1 MATKVKAVVRV
12 EPTENM
18 VVARLKD
25 GQNQRETL
33 EKRVRMYENDWD
45 NILTT
50 VVLSQF
56 APQTGADVVKML
68 DTSLNV
74 FRRII
79 REICT
84 VYKKPS
90 KRTVRVGGVD
100 KAVPRYDQIVSTS
113 RLDVVMAEAH
123 RLSKAATCSFIL
135 VRAVPETD
143 RLRYA
148 ILTPDRVWFKHHDD
162 DPMKLLAF
170 AYRTEYEKMEAGRL
184 IEKEVWVYYTDT
196 LRLFLDSAGKELMTN
211 PFTGDSM
218 NAYEVPET
226 YDEEG
231 NTLTS
236 VMVNP
241 RENKYGC
248 IPVVPFPAVFP
259 VGDLIRENWNRD
271 AFRANLTIGLYLTYE
286 GYLVKT
292 QSFKQI
298 VLSGQNV
305 GEDVKG
311 NVLDP
316 LNPLT
321 LGPEAKAYTMDLNT
335 NLAAIDS
342 VIQGKVATIANQY
355 GISME
360 QFRLTGTPASG
371 FSLVVSNQALAA
383 IREADIPLCQMVEQE
398 IYRVTARVNNTE
410 LPTSLIPEPSPEQM
424 PDAQVSM
431 YCDPGEVNF
440 PKSWDEQQKQWQFE
454 FDNAISNAIDY
465 VIWKNDE
472 ATRESAKKQLLIVA
486 AENAE
491 LQPAVDLS
499 TALANSLTGK
509 R

>member
-1 MATKVKAVVRV
+1 MAKKVKAVVRV
-12 EPTENM
+12 APTENM

-45 NILTT
+45 DILTAL
-50 VVLSQF
+50 VLSQF

-74 FRRII
+74 FRRIV

-84 VYKKPS
+84 VYKES
-90 KRTVRVGGVD
+90 ATRTVRIGGVD
-100 KAVPRYDQIVSTS
+100 QDVPRYQQIVATS

-135 VRAVPETD
+135 VRAVPDTD
-143 RLRYA
+143 RIRYA
-148 ILTPDRVWFKHHDD
+148 ILTPDRVWFRHHAD
-162 DPMKLLAF
+162 DPMKLEAF
-170 AYRTEYEKMEAGRL
+170 AYRTSYEKMEAGRL
-184 IEKEVWVYYTDT
+184 VDKEVWVYYTDN
-196 LRLFLDSAGKELMTN
+196 LRLFLDASGRELKEN
-211 PFTGDSM
+211 PFTGESM
-218 NAYEVPET
+218 NSYEVPET
-226 YDEEG
+226 VDDDG
-231 NTLTS
+231 NPLTT
-236 VMVNP
+236 VMINP
-241 RENKYGC
+241 RENKYNC

-259 VGDLIRENWNRD
+259 VGELIRENWNRD
-271 AFRANLTIGLYLTYE
+271 AYRANLTIGLYLTYE

-335 NLAAIDS
+335 NLTAIDS
-342 VIQGKVATIANQY
+342 VIQGKVAAIANQY
-355 GISME
+355 GVSME

-371 FSLVVSNQALAA
+371 FSLVVSNTALSE
-383 IREADIPLCQMVEQE
+383 IRKADIPLCQMVEQE
-398 IYRVTARVNNTE
+398 IYRVTARVNNIE
-410 LPTSLIPEPSPEQM
+410 LPTSLIPEPSPDQK
-424 PDAQVSM
+424 PTAQVGM
-431 YCDPGEVNF
+431 FCDPGDVSF

-491 LQPAVDLS
+491 LQPAVDLA

-509 R
+509 K